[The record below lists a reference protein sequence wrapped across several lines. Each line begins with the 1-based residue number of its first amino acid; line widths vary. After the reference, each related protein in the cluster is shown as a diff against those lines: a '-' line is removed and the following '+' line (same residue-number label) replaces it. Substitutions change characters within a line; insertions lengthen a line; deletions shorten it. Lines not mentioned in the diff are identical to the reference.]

1 MLTLKNIR
9 SFSVLIIVT
18 IWSFFVVS
26 CERLQL
32 VYKDTNYAELGL
44 TFDWQKCNGFIPKV
58 STVLFYEDQSESP
71 IVTYVMGD
79 HSTIKL
85 KPGIYSVIA
94 FNGRINEFSRL
105 NINNLNSYFDIN
117 GTAISASNYSSLG
130 FPLLMNPDSLVVASM
145 EHLEVTEEM
154 IAESF
159 LASESKDCSEEP
171 SVVYEL
177 LIQPLPTNVSC
188 NLYVKVD
195 RLHLVRS
202 DGISIK
208 LSGIT
213 KGVRLH
219 NRINVP
225 DKGAIE
231 FNARKIIDNT
241 NVNGYIFGKS
251 FVFGIP
257 EKSFYSDTTDEPT
270 IVCQKISISKSMPN
284 KIYVPESELSLP
296 LGSLML
302 DVELTL
308 RDVQRT
314 VVKRQF
320 DVSLYTTVKKELF
333 GEIIIEINLTT
344 DPDNKIVIPEIVPED
359 EPGLTPN
366 IGDWGD
372 EDIIDIP
379 LASTSKI
386 IKPIINFK
394 PVTYEQE
401 VFYLNFRGIISKLC

>member
-1 MLTLKNIR
+1 MLTLRNIR
-9 SFSVLIIVT
+9 SLSILILVT

-32 VYKDTNYAELGL
+32 AYKDTNYAELSL
-44 TFDWQKCNGFIPKV
+44 TFDWQRCNGFIPKV

-79 HSTIKL
+79 YTTVKL
-85 KPGIYSVIA
+85 KPGTYSVIA

-105 NINNLNSYFDIN
+105 KINNLNSYFDIN
-117 GTAISASNYSSLG
+117 GTANSTSNYSSLG

-145 EHLEVTEEM
+145 EHLEITEEM
-154 IAESF
+154 ITESF
-159 LASESKDCSEEP
+159 LASESKDCSEDP
-171 SVVYEL
+171 PVIYEL
-177 LIQPLPTNVSC
+177 LIRPLPTNVSC
-188 NLYVKVD
+188 NLYVNID
-195 RLHLVRS
+195 RLYLVRS
-202 DGISIK
+202 DGVSIE

-213 KGVRLH
+213 QGVRLH

-225 DKGAIE
+225 DKGAIN
-231 FNARKIIDNT
+231 FNTRKILDNT
-241 NVNGYIFGKS
+241 NINGYIFCKS
-251 FVFGIP
+251 VVFGLP
-257 EKSFYSDTTDEPT
+257 GKSFYSETADEPT
-270 IVCQKISISKSMPN
+270 IICQKISGSKSLQN
-284 KIYVPESELSLP
+284 KTYVPELELSLP
-296 LGSLML
+296 SGSLML

-308 RDVQRT
+308 RDVEKT

-320 DVSLYTTVKKELF
+320 DVSSYTTVKKELF

-344 DPDNKIVIPEIVPED
+344 NPDNKIVIPEIIPED

-366 IGDWGD
+366 VGDWGD

-379 LASTSKI
+379 LVSTTKT

-394 PVTYEQE
+394 SVFYEKE
-401 VFYLNFRGIISKLC
+401 FYYLNFRSFISKLC